1 MNEKQEI
8 LRRTDGGLDVFVH
21 YLTEKCLERVFSN
34 PYREDSHPSC
44 HLYCNK
50 MSDGTQQYY
59 LKDFGDSSFSGNCFA
74 FVGKIA
80 HVNPNTDFVQILKII
95 DKELNLGVFD
105 RSAVEYRIAAKV
117 KADAKYKKPVS
128 VISFEY
134 SCKKPTE
141 KDIQFWAKY
150 GIDERT
156 LKKYNV
162 KFLHHVNFHREDKS
176 EYSVF
181 ASNAFLLFGYVF
193 GNGKG
198 IKIYR
203 PTAKTR
209 FMYGGEFPKPYIFG
223 MEQLPPK
230 GEMVIITGG
239 EKDVLSLAAH
249 GFNAI
254 SFNSET
260 ANISEEV
267 MRELAGRFK
276 KILFLYDMDETGKKE
291 SAMKVKQFKDKYNV
305 GRIELPLEGT
315 KKEKDISDYF
325 EKGKTKEEL
334 NRIIKLMIWKW

>member
-1 MNEKQEI
+1 MNEMNEI
-8 LRRTDGGLDVFVH
+8 LRRTDGGLDVFIH

-44 HLYCNK
+44 RLYCNK
-50 MSDGTQQYY
+50 MNDGTQQYY
-59 LKDFGDSSFSGNCFA
+59 LNDFGDSSFSGNCFA
-74 FVGKIA
+74 FVGKIT
-80 HVNPNTDFVQILKII
+80 HVNPRTDFVQILKII
-95 DKELNLGVFD
+95 DKELNLGIFNSCA
-105 RSAVEYRIAAKV
+105 RIYKIAAKV
-117 KADAKYKKPVS
+117 KANIKYRKPVT
-128 VISFEY
+128 VINFDY
-134 SCKKPTE
+134 KCKTPTSQN
-141 KDIQFWAKY
+141 IQFWAKY

-156 LKKYNV
+156 LQRYNV
-162 KFLHHVNFHREDKS
+162 KFLNHIRFQRENKS
-176 EYSVF
+176 EYAVF
-181 ASNAFLLFGYVF
+181 DSENYPLFGYVF

-209 FMYGGEFPKPYIFG
+209 FMYAGELPKPYIFG

-249 GFNAI
+249 GFTAI

-291 SAMKVKQFKDKYNV
+291 SAMKVKQFREKYNV
-305 GRIELPLEGT
+305 GRIELPLAGI

-334 NRIIKLMIWKW
+334 NKIIKMAMS

>member
-1 MNEKQEI
+1 MNEMNEI
-8 LRRTDGGLDVFVH
+8 LRRTDGGLDVFIH

-44 HLYCNK
+44 RLYCNK

-80 HVNPNTDFVQILKII
+80 HVNTRTDFVQILKII
-95 DKELNLGVFD
+95 DKELNLGVFNSCA
-105 RSAVEYRIAAKV
+105 RIYKIAAKV
-117 KADAKYKKPVS
+117 KANIKYRKPVT
-128 VISFEY
+128 VINFDHK
-134 SCKKPTE
+134 CKTPTSQN
-141 KDIQFWAKY
+141 IQFWAKY
-150 GIDERT
+150 GIDEKT
-156 LKKYNV
+156 LKRYNV
-162 KFLHHVNFHREDKS
+162 KFLHHIRFQRENKS
-176 EYSVF
+176 EYAVF
-181 ASNAFLLFGYVF
+181 DSENYPLFGYVF
-193 GNGKG
+193 GKGKG

-209 FMYGGEFPKPYIFG
+209 FMYGGE
-223 MEQLPPK
+223 
-230 GEMVIITGG
+230 
-239 EKDVLSLAAH
+239 KDVLSLAAH
-249 GFNAI
+249 GFTAI

-291 SAMKVKQFKDKYNV
+291 SAMKVKQFRDKYNV

-334 NRIIKLMIWKW
+334 NRIIKMAMS

>member
-8 LRRTDGGLDVFVH
+8 LRRTDGGLDVFIH
-21 YLTEKCLERVFSN
+21 YLTEKCLKKVFSN
-34 PYREDSHPSC
+34 PYREDNNPSC

-117 KADAKYKKPVS
+117 KADAKYKKTIS
-128 VISFEY
+128 VISFDY

-141 KDIQFWAKY
+141 KEIQFWAKY

-156 LKKYNV
+156 LQRYNV

-193 GNGKG
+193 GKGKG

-209 FMYGGEFPKPYIFG
+209 FMYGGE
-223 MEQLPPK
+223 
-230 GEMVIITGG
+230 
-239 EKDVLSLAAH
+239 KDVLSLAAH
-249 GFNAI
+249 GFTAI

-291 SAMKVKQFKDKYNV
+291 SAMKVKQFRDKYNV

-334 NRIIKLMIWKW
+334 NRIIKLMVWKR

>member
-8 LRRTDGGLDVFVH
+8 LRRTDGGLDVFIH
-21 YLTEKCLERVFSN
+21 YLTEKCLKKVFSN
-34 PYREDSHPSC
+34 PYREDNNPSC

-95 DKELNLGVFD
+95 DKELNLGIFD

-117 KADAKYKKPVS
+117 KADAKYKKLVS
-128 VISFEY
+128 VINFDY
-134 SCKKPTE
+134 SCKKPTK
-141 KDIQFWAKY
+141 KDIQFWTKY

-156 LKKYNV
+156 LQRYNV
-162 KFLHHVNFHREDKS
+162 KFLNHVNFHREDKS

-209 FMYGGEFPKPYIFG
+209 FMYAGKIPKPYIFG

-239 EKDVLSLAAH
+239 EKDVLSL
-249 GFNAI
+249 
-254 SFNSET
+254 
-260 ANISEEV
+260 
-267 MRELAGRFK
+267 RFK

-305 GRIELPLEGT
+305 GRIDLPLAGT

-334 NRIIKLMIWKW
+334 GRIIKMMVWKR

>member
-8 LRRTDGGLDVFVH
+8 LRRTDGGLDVFIH
-21 YLTEKCLERVFSN
+21 YLTEKCLKKVFSN
-34 PYREDSHPSC
+34 PYREDNNPSC

-95 DKELNLGVFD
+95 DKELNLGIFE

-117 KADAKYKKPVS
+117 KADAKYKKTIS
-128 VISFEY
+128 VISFDY

-141 KDIQFWAKY
+141 KEIQFWAKY

-156 LKKYNV
+156 LQRYNV

-193 GNGKG
+193 GKGKG

-209 FMYGGEFPKPYIFG
+209 FMYGGELPKPYIFG

-230 GEMVIITGG
+230 G
-239 EKDVLSLAAH
+239 
-249 GFNAI
+249 
-254 SFNSET
+254 
-260 ANISEEV
+260 
-267 MRELAGRFK
+267 R
-276 KILFLYDMDETGKKE
+276 
-291 SAMKVKQFKDKYNV
+291 
-305 GRIELPLEGT
+305 P
-315 KKEKDISDYF
+315 
-325 EKGKTKEEL
+325 
-334 NRIIKLMIWKW
+334 

>member
-8 LRRTDGGLDVFVH
+8 LRRTDGGLDVFIH
-21 YLTEKCLERVFSN
+21 YLTEKCLKKVFSN
-34 PYREDSHPSC
+34 PYREDNNPSC

-95 DKELNLGVFD
+95 DKELNLGIFD

-117 KADAKYKKPVS
+117 KADAKYKKLVS
-128 VISFEY
+128 VISFDY

-141 KDIQFWAKY
+141 KDIQFWEKY
-150 GIDERT
+150 GIDEGT
-156 LKKYNV
+156 LQKYNV

-209 FMYGGEFPKPYIFG
+209 FMYAGELPKPY
-223 MEQLPPK
+223 
-230 GEMVIITGG
+230 IITGG

-249 GFNAI
+249 GFTAI

-267 MRELAGRFK
+267 MKELAGRFK

-291 SAMKVKQFKDKYNV
+291 SAMKVKQFREKYNV
-305 GRIELPLEGT
+305 GRIELPLAGT

-334 NRIIKLMIWKW
+334 SRIIKMMVWKR

>member
-8 LRRTDGGLDVFVH
+8 LRRTDGGLDVFIH
-21 YLTEKCLERVFSN
+21 YLTEKCLKKVFSN
-34 PYREDSHPSC
+34 PYREDNNPSC

-95 DKELNLGVFD
+95 DKELNLGIFE

-117 KADAKYKKPVS
+117 KADAKYKKTIS
-128 VISFEY
+128 VISFDY

-141 KDIQFWAKY
+141 KEIQFWAKY

-156 LKKYNV
+156 LQRYNV

-193 GNGKG
+193 GKGKG

-209 FMYGGEFPKPYIFG
+209 FMY
-223 MEQLPPK
+223 
-230 GEMVIITGG
+230 GG

-291 SAMKVKQFKDKYNV
+291 SAMKVKQFREKYNV
-305 GRIELPLEGT
+305 GRIDLPLEGT

-334 NRIIKLMIWKW
+334 NRIIKLMVWKR